1 MFDNGVSYFISD
13 KAQMFALKSGL
24 VLLLSKAFSRDE
36 QTLTPFVNEFLG
48 YKR

>member
-1 MFDNGVSYFISD
+1 MVLVIFISD

-24 VLLLSKAFSRDE
+24 VLLLIKSISRDE